1 VFRRLA
7 ITATLAA
14 AAAATLLCGAV
25 STTSATATSGGQI
38 ALASM
43 STPLPTSVQMVP
55 TRRYHGHHGHRYH
68 RYHRGLL
75 GHLL

>member
-7 ITATLAA
+7 INATLTA
-14 AAAATLLCGAV
+14 AAAATLMCGAV
-25 STTSATATSGGQI
+25 STTSAPATGGGQI

-55 TRRYHGHHGHRYH
+55 TRSHHGHRYHH

-75 GHLL
+75 GRLL